1 MNKRPEINPDQ
12 SKLFILPPQQGD
24 VRTQGVQNWQD
35 AESNPVYGP
44 EGSYV
49 DVHSRSALLVE
60 ALGALSAR
68 NQRAGFGS
76 AVALPP
82 HDKKIHGNYGRHTD
96 KVVAGAQRNHDLFE
110 EEAKRKFWQ
119 ASGIPDLQKSGL
131 ISKEDAKELGK
142 VFWRDFIGEFGGVKN
157 ASNRRRGYQEI
168 LKKQQKQIKK

>member
-1 MNKRPEINPDQ
+1 MNKQPEINPDQ

-24 VRTQGVQNWQD
+24 ARNQKVQNWQD

-82 HDKKIHGNYGRHTD
+82 HDRKIHGNYGRHTN

-110 EEAKRKFWQ
+110 KEAKRKFWQ
-119 ASGIPDLQKSGL
+119 ASGIPALQKSGL
-131 ISKEDAKELGK
+131 ISKADADQHSI
-142 VFWRDFIGEFGGVKN
+142 VVWRKFYSEFGGVDSAAK
-157 ASNRRRGYQEI
+157 RRNKYQTR
-168 LKKQQKQIKK
+168 LKKQQKQIRK